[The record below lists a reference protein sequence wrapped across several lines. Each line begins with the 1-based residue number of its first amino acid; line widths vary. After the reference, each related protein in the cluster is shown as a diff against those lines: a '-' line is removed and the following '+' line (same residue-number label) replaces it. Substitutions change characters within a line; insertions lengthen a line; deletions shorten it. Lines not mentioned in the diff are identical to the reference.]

1 MTDSN
6 HNSDNSSENEDTSFK
21 PFEPKPKHLKAE
33 YIRRKEKWEEME
45 ENIKPDTS
53 HRRFGLT
60 LHTTQVV
67 KSFKKCV
74 HANEV
79 KREELITCYR
89 VVLQKILQ
97 DPDLSD
103 EEFISMYKQI
113 QSRAEEVYSRR
124 SRMLRTKQH

>member
-1 MTDSN
+1 MSN
-6 HNSDNSSENEDTSFK
+6 QGDKDDEHDNATSFK

-33 YIRRKEKWEEME
+33 YIKRKEKWEEME
-45 ENIKPDTS
+45 DNIKPDTS

>member
-1 MTDSN
+1 MVLTDN
-6 HNSDNSSENEDTSFK
+6 SENEDTSFK

-45 ENIKPDTS
+45 ESIKPDTS

-124 SRMLRTKQH
+124 SRMLRTNQH